1 MGASAMNEEQA
12 FTYLTSRGFAP
23 HQAAGILGNLAQES
37 GFNPRAVGDGGAAY
51 GLAQWRGPRRK
62 ALMDYATKSSRDP
75 NAMGTQLDF
84 LVDELQGPERRALD
98 SLVSAKTP
106 QEAAIAFS
114 RDYERPGKP
123 QNERRI
129 SRAQEIMNR
138 VVGAGMPVLNAM
150 VPAARADEIPPLP
163 EGFELITD
171 EPTTEQPRQLQ
182 AQELPPLPE
191 GFELVTDE
199 PISAPSDP
207 EGSLLRDVGV
217 AARGVAKG
225 VASLPLMFGQGLNEA
240 VNWGIKGV
248 NAVAGTDIPY
258 IPNAHASFDTLL
270 NKAGLPEPQ
279 NTEERMIDA
288 ITSGTAAAV
297 APGGA
302 ANLLARAG
310 GAVPRAFVPLTQNLG
325 TQAAS
330 GAMSGGSSQIAA
342 EMGAGPVGQAVA
354 GMVGG
359 MVPVTPGIVTAQRAA
374 RNAERQGL
382 RELSSKHGIPLSQG
396 DISKNPIIRKTETAL
411 ENVPYA
417 GMTTFRKEQAGAAEQ
432 AANRL
437 LDRAA
442 DKLDDAGD
450 WGRILQS
457 SLKGKAKFV
466 KDAAAKKYD
475 RVAQLADPLGP
486 VPTTRMNQTAREL
499 LGEEM
504 LKPEAYQDAGFISLL
519 RKYATE
525 PGVNFSTTRAIRS
538 DLGDLISDAYRG
550 RNAIVGEKGAGA
562 LQKLKGALE
571 DDMKQF
577 ATSRNPKV
585 AAAWK
590 DADRYYRETV
600 VPFKDSAL
608 ARAAKSS
615 TPDEIY
621 RTFIQRGKGD
631 RAMNFYKALDQQGRD
646 AVRYGMVKEAI
657 DKATREGAPFSPA
670 KFATSLENIDAAT
683 GVFFKGKNKDMLDG
697 LVKLMRHAE
706 RGGQVLENPPTGQRV
721 IPWLMAGSFAG
732 PVLSVKTVAGSF
744 AIQKLLTTERGQN
757 FLAHMAKM
765 KPGTDAMDN
774 YLRVF
779 GAAMAQQARNGGE

>member
-1 MGASAMNEEQA
+1 MNEEQA

-37 GFNPRAVGDGGAAY
+37 GFNPRAVGDGGAAV
-51 GLAQWRGPRRK
+51 GLAQWRGPRRA
-62 ALMDYATKSSRDP
+62 ALMDFATKSNRDP
-75 NAMGTQLDF
+75 NAMETQLDF
-84 LVDELQGPERRALD
+84 LVDELQGSERRALD

-106 QEAAIAFS
+106 EEAAIAFS

-123 QNERRI
+123 NNERRVGL
-129 SRAQEIMNR
+129 AQRFMNS
-138 VVGAGMPVLNAM
+138 VI
-150 VPAARADEIPPLP
+150 PAAQADEIPPLP
-163 EGFELITD
+163 EWAEEITD
-171 EPTTEQPRQLQ
+171 DQPITNSQHQ
-182 AQELPPLPE
+182 ASGGGGELPPLPE
-191 GFELVTDE
+191 WAEEITDD
-199 PISAPSDP
+199 PIPAQPTQEKGWLSDA
-207 EGSLLRDVGV
+207 L
-217 AARGVAKG
+217 
-225 VASLPLMFGQGLNEA
+225 
-240 VNWGIKGV
+240 
-248 NAVAGTDIPY
+248 
-258 IPNAHASFDTLL
+258 
-270 NKAGLPEPQ
+270 
-279 NTEERMIDA
+279 ERM
-288 ITSGTAAAV
+288 GT
-297 APGGA
+297 
-302 ANLLARAG
+302 
-310 GAVPRAFVPLTQNLG
+310 
-325 TQAAS
+325 
-330 GAMSGGSSQIAA
+330 
-342 EMGAGPVGQAVA
+342 
-354 GMVGG
+354 
-359 MVPVTPGIVTAQRAA
+359 RAA
-374 RNAERQGL
+374 RLGVNILSAVPGAENEPELQRVKAEIEARANAAGVEGVDAQMPMMPRAGENPQDYAARLQTPEGREASLNVALGFNPVTKVVPDATRAAKEAAKQAEIKSL
-382 RELSSKHGIPLSQG
+382 RDLAARHDVPLSYG
-396 DISKNPIIRKTETAL
+396 DLTGSAAIKRAEVGLEQVPIVGTTRFR
-411 ENVPYA
+411 A
-417 GMTTFRKEQAGAAEQ
+417 GQAQAAEQ

-437 LDRAA
+437 LDKSAA
-442 DKLDDAGD
+442 KLDTVDD
-450 WGRILQS
+450 WGQILQS

-646 AVRYGMVKEAI
+646 AVRYGMIRNAV
-657 DKATREGAPFSPA
+657 DKATRENAPFSPA
-670 KFATSLENIDAAT
+670 QFAKSLEDIQAAT
-683 GVFFKGKNKDMLDG
+683 GVFFKGRQKQEIDG
-697 LVKLMRHAE
+697 LIKLMRHAE
-706 RGGQVLENPPTGQRV
+706 RAGQYMENPPTGQRV
-721 IPWLMAGSFAG
+721 IQYLLGYGVGTGMLEMGHAAGAG
-732 PVLSVKTVAGSF
+732 ALSA
-744 AIQKLLTTERGQN
+744 LLTTKMGQN
-757 FLAHMAKM
+757 LLLTASKL
-765 KPGTDAMDN
+765 KPGTVAMDR
-774 YLRVF
+774 LSARISDTLAR
-779 GAAMAQQARNGGE
+779 GAGAQTVDGGSARERFSNSRTLWGEQ

>member
-12 FTYLTSRGFAP
+12 LTYLTARGFAP

-106 QEAAIAFS
+106 EEAAIAFS

-171 EPTTEQPRQLQ
+171 EPTTEQPRQVQ

-199 PISAPSDP
+199 QPQEKGWLSDA
-207 EGSLLRDVGV
+207 L
-217 AARGVAKG
+217 
-225 VASLPLMFGQGLNEA
+225 
-240 VNWGIKGV
+240 
-248 NAVAGTDIPY
+248 
-258 IPNAHASFDTLL
+258 
-270 NKAGLPEPQ
+270 
-279 NTEERMIDA
+279 ERM
-288 ITSGTAAAV
+288 GT
-297 APGGA
+297 
-302 ANLLARAG
+302 
-310 GAVPRAFVPLTQNLG
+310 
-325 TQAAS
+325 
-330 GAMSGGSSQIAA
+330 
-342 EMGAGPVGQAVA
+342 
-354 GMVGG
+354 
-359 MVPVTPGIVTAQRAA
+359 RAA
-374 RNAERQGL
+374 RLGVNILSAVPGAENEPELQKAKSEIEARANAAGVEGVDAQMPMMPRAGENPQDYAARLQTPEGREASLNVALGFNPAAPAGHANAIAAQKAAKEAERAAQASKTKSMM
-382 RELSSKHGIPLSQG
+382 ELSKREGVPLSYG
-396 DISKNPIIRKTETAL
+396 DITQSPILRKTETAL
-411 ENVPYA
+411 ENVPLA
-417 GMTTFRKEQAGAAEQ
+417 GMTKFRAGQAQAAEQ
-432 AANRL
+432 SANRL
-437 LDRAA
+437 LNRFG
-442 DKLDDAGD
+442 DKIDDTGGD
-450 WGRILQS
+450 WGQILQS

-646 AVRYGMVKEAI
+646 AVRYGMIRNAV
-657 DKATREGAPFSPA
+657 DKATRENAPFSPA
-670 KFATSLENIDAAT
+670 QFAKSLEDIQAAT
-683 GVFFKGKNKDMLDG
+683 GVFFKGRQKQEIDG
-697 LVKLMRHAE
+697 LIKLMRHAE
-706 RGGQVLENPPTGQRV
+706 RAGQYMENPPTGQRV
-721 IPWLMAGSFAG
+721 IPFLLGGATFGGGIGHAIATSAGSF
-732 PVLSVKTVAGSF
+732 S
-744 AIQKLLTTERGQN
+744 IQKLLTTETGRN
-757 FLAHMAKM
+757 LLFRASKI
-765 KPGTDAMDN
+765 KEGTAAMDN
-774 YLRVF
+774 FLKLF
-779 GAAMAQQARNGGE
+779 GQGLARGTGATISGGE